1 MRLAVLLLFVSSCLF
16 HTGWSQSPVPI
27 NKKKIDQRARKA
39 PKKWHQDLPKL
50 TDYLTSEADNDF
62 EKVRAI
68 YAWIVSNISYDHKV
82 IADNSKR
89 INKNI
94 GDILRRQKAI
104 CMGYADL
111 FEAMAKLAGLE
122 AATVDG
128 YSKGT
133 ATSVPD
139 LSEPDHS
146 WNAVKLGGD
155 WYLLDATWGSS
166 LAQNDLDYTT
176 INEDYYLSAPS
187 VFLETHLPVVPFWQ
201 LNTCPISPDSYQ
213 TGSDEIRRNLN
224 NCDSS
229 YHYLDSL
236 NQYLALSVEDRRL
249 QLAALAYAY
258 NPSAGM
264 QKEYGHALMDYAG
277 ALSDTVENLQLRERF
292 DTMILVQQEII
303 ATCERAESL
312 ISFHKWQKELFAETL
327 INHVVALFQQ
337 NQSQSKAVTPWANLI
352 GLLERAQIILKDI
365 DSSYFKDMA
374 LQQCEQ
380 YIEIL
385 QDYMR

>member
-1 MRLAVLLLFVSSCLF
+1 MRLIALPLIILSCLF

-27 NKKKIDQRARKA
+27 NKKKMDQRALKA

-50 TDYLTSEADNDF
+50 TDYLTSEAHNDF
-62 EKVRAI
+62 EKVRSI
-68 YAWIVSNISYDHKV
+68 YTWIVSNISYDHKV
-82 IADNSKR
+82 IADNSRR
-89 INKNI
+89 INNNI
-94 GDILRRQKAI
+94 GDILRRRKAI

-111 FEAMAKLAGLE
+111 FEAMANLAELE

-133 ATSVPD
+133 ATSIAD

-146 WNAVKLGGD
+146 WNAVKLQGN

-176 INEDYYLSAPS
+176 INEDYYLSDPAI
-187 VFLETHLPVVPFWQ
+187 FLETHLPIVPFWQ
-201 LNTCPISPDSYQ
+201 LNNCPINPDTYQ
-213 TGSDEIRRNLN
+213 SGVHAIRQSLN
-224 NCDSS
+224 NCDSA
-229 YHYLDSL
+229 YHYIDSL
-236 NQYLALSVEDRRL
+236 NQYLKLPVEDKRL
-249 QLAALAYAY
+249 QLAALAFAY
-258 NPSAGM
+258 NPSSGM

-277 ALSDTVENLQLRERF
+277 ALSDKVENLQLRERF

-303 ATCERAESL
+303 ATCERADSL

-337 NQSQSKAVTPWANLI
+337 NQTQSKAITPWANLI
-352 GLLERAQIILKDI
+352 ALLEKAQIILKDI

-380 YIEIL
+380 YIDIL
-385 QDYMR
+385 KDYMR